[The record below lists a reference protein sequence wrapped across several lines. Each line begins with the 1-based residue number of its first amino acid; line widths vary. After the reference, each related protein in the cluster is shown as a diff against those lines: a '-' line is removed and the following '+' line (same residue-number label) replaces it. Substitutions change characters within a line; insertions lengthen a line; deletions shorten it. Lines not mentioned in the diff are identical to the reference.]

1 MIDDDDDMLEI
12 KLVLLGE
19 SGVGKTSII
28 GRYVKNE
35 FNENCGSSSTMS
47 YVGKKLIKNGVKIQL
62 NIWDTIGQERFRSLS
77 KLFFNDTKIVV
88 LVYCIDN
95 KKTFENLDYWY
106 NLYREQLVVEDTVL
120 GLIANKSDLF
130 LNQEVPDDQGREY
143 AEKNGAIFGLI
154 SAKSNK
160 KGIDLYIN
168 ELIDAYL
175 NKINKNNKDNNTK
188 GIKLNTGNNI
198 KDNNQKGSCCGG
210 GNNKKLTKK
219 ITVIKENK
227 GIINSIFLGGDGV
240 GKTSIINRINRKG
253 FSEDEPHTD
262 IISDITIKYDCKSTL
277 INFKIFDVDNSKM
290 KTMKFFDTMKISS
303 IFFIVYDIRDEE
315 SFKKIAFWIEAIKRC
330 KEEVKDPSYLLY
342 IIGNKNDSNDEEING
357 ENKNFIEE
365 GRKISFNNKA
375 IFKVVSAKENKG
387 IDNIISE
394 AIEKYLSLP

>member
-1 MIDDDDDMLEI
+1 MIDDDDMLEI

-28 GRYVKNE
+28 GRYVKDE
-35 FNENCGSSSTMS
+35 FDESCNSSSTMS
-47 YVGKKLIKNGVKIQL
+47 YVGKKLNRNGVKIQL

-88 LVYCIDN
+88 LVYSIDN

-130 LNQEVPDDQGREY
+130 LNQEVPDDQGRAY
-143 AEKNGAIFGLI
+143 AEKNGAIFGLV

-175 NKINKNNKDNNTK
+175 NKINNNNNGNNNK

-198 KDNNQKGSCCGG
+198 TDNNQKGSCCGG
-210 GNNKKLTKK
+210 GNNKKIKKK
-219 ITVIKENK
+219 ISIIKENK

-290 KTMKFFDTMKISS
+290 KTMKFLDTMKISS
-303 IFFIVYDIRDEE
+303 IFFIVYDIRNEE

-330 KEEVKDPSYLLY
+330 REDVKYPSYLLY
-342 IIGNKNDSNDEEING
+342 IIGNKNDSNDDEEING

-375 IFKVVSAKENKG
+375 MFKVVSAKENKG